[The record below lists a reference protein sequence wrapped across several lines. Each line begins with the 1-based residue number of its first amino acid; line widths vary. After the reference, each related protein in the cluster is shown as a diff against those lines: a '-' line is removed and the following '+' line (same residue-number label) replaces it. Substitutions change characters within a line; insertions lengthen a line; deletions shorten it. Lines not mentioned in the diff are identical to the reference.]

1 MRDYRVNF
9 YDSQGYGVL
18 VVRAATPEEAAEKAS
33 RYADARWFTVSG
45 CGDYEVR
52 GGRAVRAAKA
62 S

>member
-1 MRDYRVNF
+1 MRDYRIVY
-9 YDSQGYGVL
+9 YDSQGYGVQ

-33 RYADARWFTVSG
+33 RYADTRWFTVSG

-52 GGRAVRAAKA
+52 GGRAVRVAKA